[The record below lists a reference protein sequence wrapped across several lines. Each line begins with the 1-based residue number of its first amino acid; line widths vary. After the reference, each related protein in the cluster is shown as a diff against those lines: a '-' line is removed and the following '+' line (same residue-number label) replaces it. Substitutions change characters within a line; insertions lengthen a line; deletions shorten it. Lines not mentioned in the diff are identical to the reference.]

1 MAITPRSQ
9 RIARQRRPRRNP
21 PENGGAVVSVVPAV
35 APDAPAP
42 PAPQNGGTNLRLP
55 HERDQSVD
63 AQQGPRE
70 PVIEQAWRDIESGQV
85 DTDMHATPGLDAQR
99 RRRLVPGSR

>member
-9 RIARQRRPRRNP
+9 RIARQRRPRRN
-21 PENGGAVVSVVPAV
+21 
-35 APDAPAP
+35 P

-63 AQQGPRE
+63 AQHGPRE